1 MSASIQISLPDG
13 SVRTYP
19 AGITPLQVAESI
31 SQGLARNALVAT
43 VNGKRTELQT
53 PLTTDATLQLH
64 TWKDAEG
71 KEAFWHSSAH
81 ILAEALE
88 SLYPGIQLGFGPP
101 IEEGFYY
108 DNDFGSHKFSEEDF
122 AKIEAKFLE
131 LARSG
136 ETFRMRSVSKADA
149 LAHYSAKGATY
160 KVELI
165 NDLEDGAITFCDSG
179 NFTDLCKGGHID
191 NSKVIKAVK
200 LLHTAGA
207 YWRGDSKN
215 KQLTRIYAISFP
227 SQKELDEYLHLLEE
241 AKKRDHRRL
250 GKELD
255 MFSFQ
260 EEGPGF
266 PFWHHNGMVALNELQ
281 SYLRQRLYD
290 AGYEEIKTPLILN
303 ETLWH
308 RSGHWQNYGENMYFT
323 QIDEENYAVK
333 PMNCPGATIVYKN
346 TPRSYR
352 ELPLRLFEFGLVHR
366 HELSGVLTGL
376 FRVRAFTQDDAHIF
390 CRFDQIETEVTA
402 LIDFIL
408 KIYALF
414 GFHDVDIYLST
425 RPEEKYVGSL
435 ENWNEAERILKET
448 LEKRAVP
455 FTVNEGDGAF
465 YGPKI
470 DFVVRDSLKRRWQ
483 LGTIQLDFN
492 LPQRFE
498 LSYVGAENDTIQPVM
513 IHRALLGSF
522 ERFFGILLE
531 HTAGNLPLWLSPRQA
546 VVLPISDKFNAYGD
560 TVFAALK
567 QAGIRVDKD
576 YRNEKIS
583 RKIRDAEVQKVPW
596 MFIIGEKEAQNQTVS
611 LRVHTEGDQG
621 IVSLSEAVVQLQA
634 AIYQSRISKPEPELT
649 A

>member
-13 SVRTYP
+13 SVRTYA
-19 AGITPLQVAESI
+19 AGTTPLQVAESI

-108 DNDFGSHKFSEEDF
+108 DIDFGDHKFSEEDF

-149 LAHYSAKGATY
+149 LAYYSAKGATY

-165 NDLEDGAITFCDSG
+165 NDLEDGSITFCDSG

-191 NSKVIKAVK
+191 NSKAIKAVK

-227 SQKELDEYLHLLEE
+227 SQKELEEYLHLLEE

-402 LIDFIL
+402 LINFIL
-408 KIYALF
+408 EIYALF

-455 FTVNEGDGAF
+455 FTINEGDGAF

-611 LRVHTEGDQG
+611 LRVHTEGDKG

-634 AIYQSRISKPEPELT
+634 AIHQSRISKPEPELT

>member
-1 MSASIQISLPDG
+1 MSAQIQISLPDG
-13 SVRTYP
+13 SVRHYP
-19 AGITPLQVAESI
+19 QGTTPLQVAESI

-53 PLTTDATLQLH
+53 PLTTDAQLRLH

-108 DNDFGSHKFSEEDF
+108 DIDFGDHKFSEEDF
-122 AKIEAKFLE
+122 PQIEARFME

-136 ETFRMRSVSKADA
+136 ETFRMRAVSKADA
-149 LAHYSAKGATY
+149 LAYYQARGATY

-165 NDLEDGAITFCDSG
+165 NELQDGTITFCDSG

-207 YWRGDSKN
+207 YWRGNSAN

-227 SQKELDEYLHLLEE
+227 SQKELEDHLHLLEE

-255 MFSFQ
+255 MFSFH

-266 PFWHHNGMVALNELQ
+266 PFWHHNGMVVLNELQ
-281 SYLRQRLYD
+281 TYLRHRLFD
-290 AGYEEIKTPLILN
+290 SGYEEIKTPLILN
-303 ETLWH
+303 EELWH
-308 RSGHWQNYGENMYFT
+308 RSGHWHNYGENMYFT
-323 QIDEENYAVK
+323 HIDEENYAVK

-346 TPRSYR
+346 SPRSYKD
-352 ELPLRLFEFGLVHR
+352 LPLRLFEFGLVHR

-390 CRFDQIETEVTA
+390 CTFEQIEAEVTK

-408 KIYALF
+408 EIYALF
-414 GFHDVDIYLST
+414 GFHDVDIFLST
-425 RPEEKYVGSL
+425 RPEDKYVG
-435 ENWNEAERILKET
+435 T
-448 LEKRAVP
+448 LEQWDKAESYLKATLERRQVP
-455 FTVNEGDGAF
+455 FTINEGDGAF

-470 DFVVRDSLKRRWQ
+470 DFVVRDSLRRRWQ

-492 LPQRFE
+492 MPKRFGLE
-498 LSYVGAENDTIQPVM
+498 YVGADNDTIQPVM

-531 HTAGNLPLWLSPRQA
+531 HTAGNLPLWLAPRQ
-546 VVLPISDKFNAYGD
+546 VVILPISDKFNAYGD
-560 TVFAALK
+560 EIYATLK
-567 QAGIRVDKD
+567 KAGIRADKD

-583 RKIRDAEVQKVPW
+583 RKIRDAEVHKVPW
-596 MFIIGEKEAQNQTVS
+596 MLIIGEKEAQNQSVS
-611 LRVHTEGDQG
+611 LRVHTEGDKG
-621 IVSLSEAVVQLQA
+621 NVSLSETVEMLKN
-634 AIYQSRISKPEPELT
+634 AITQSQKPTPEPQFT